1 MRIPL
6 DWLADYVEV
15 PADATPESV
24 LEALVNVGLEDEAI
38 HGGDVRGPLTVG
50 RVLEFVGEPQKNGK
64 VIRWV
69 QVDVGE
75 AEPRGIVCGA
85 DNFEVDDLV
94 AVALPGT
101 VLPGGFEISARKTYG
116 HVSDGMMAS
125 SREVGLGS
133 DHDGIMRL
141 NEMGYDAAPG
151 DDAKALLGLD
161 KVAVEVAVTPD
172 RGYALSM
179 RGIAR
184 EFSNSTGA
192 AFTDPALIETG
203 SGSGYT
209 VTLADD
215 APVRGRVGC
224 SRFITRSVRGID
236 ALAPTP
242 AWMSQRLTLAGMR
255 SISIAV
261 DVTNYVMLELGQPLH
276 AYDADQLTG
285 GITVRRAR
293 AGETITT
300 LDDSERKLS
309 TEDLL
314 ITDESGPIGIA
325 GVMGGATTEVTDQTQ
340 NVLIESA
347 WFEPVT
353 IGRSSRR
360 HRLPSEASKR
370 YARGID
376 PTIQEAAAERAV
388 QLLVEFAGGTADA
401 LGGIAEIDV
410 PETVAISLDRQKAP
424 AIMGIAYTDAEQRQ
438 ALEAIGA
445 DVADTESGWL
455 VTPPAWRPDLTGPE
469 QLVEEVARIVGFDR
483 IESLLPVPPAGR
495 GYTQSQRIR
504 REVERQLA
512 AAGATQVLLAPF
524 MSRAQIDMTGEPA
537 AELSNALDNERRWL
551 RTGLTAGLVE
561 ALARN
566 VARGLTDAAIYEVGT
581 VFLPSGEHGTAELPS
596 AAQRPDAATLEQLDN
611 LPKQPKHVG
620 IALTGA
626 RTPKQPGQPAAAYD
640 LADAIDLLRVAARAA
655 GAEFGVRQGQ
665 RSWTHPG
672 RTAELTVGEA
682 VVGYAAELLPAVAK
696 EHALQTVIV
705 GEIDLDLLEQLRR
718 ASLAPGEI
726 AAVPAATQD
735 LSLTVASE
743 IPAGDVLTVV
753 REGAGALLE
762 SITLVDDYRGAGLA
776 ENEKSLTFALRFRAA
791 DRTLKAEEAS
801 AAKLAGVAAAEARFG
816 ATLRA

>member
-6 DWLADYVEV
+6 DWLAEYVELQ
-15 PADATPESV
+15 DAAPEHV

-50 RVLEFVGEPQKNGK
+50 RVLGFEEEPQKNGK
-64 VIRWV
+64 TIRWV

-85 DNFEVDDLV
+85 QNFEVGDLV
-94 AVALPGT
+94 ATALPGT

-141 NEMGYDAAPG
+141 NTMGYDATPG

-184 EFSNSTGA
+184 EYSNSTGA

-203 SGSGYT
+203 AGDGFS
-209 VTLADD
+209 VTLADE
-215 APVRGRVGC
+215 APIRGRVGC
-224 SRFITRSVRGID
+224 SRFVTRAVRGID
-236 ALAPTP
+236 ANAPTP

-261 DVTNYVMLELGQPLH
+261 DVTNYVMLELGQPIH
-276 AYDADQLTG
+276 AYDLDQLAG
-285 GITVRRAR
+285 GITVRRAQ
-293 AGETITT
+293 AGETLTT
-300 LDDSERKLS
+300 LDDQVRKLDA
-309 TEDLL
+309 EDLL

-325 GVMGGATTEVTDQTQ
+325 GVMGGATTEVTDTTQ
-340 NVLIESA
+340 NVLIEAA

-353 IGRSSRR
+353 IGRSARR

-370 YARGID
+370 FARGVD
-376 PTIQEAAAERAV
+376 TTIQEAAAERVV
-388 QLLVEFAGGTADA
+388 QLLVELAGGTADA
-401 LGGIAEIDV
+401 LGGLVEHEV
-410 PETVAISLDRQKAP
+410 PQLASIELAREKAP
-424 AIMGIAYTDAEQRQ
+424 AIMGVDYTDDEQRA
-438 ALEAIGA
+438 ALESIGA
-445 DVADTESGWL
+445 AVEETEAGWS
-455 VTPPAWRPDLTGPE
+455 VTPPAWRSDLTGSE

-483 IESLLPVPPAGR
+483 IDSVLPIPPAGR
-495 GYTQSQRIR
+495 GFTPSQRVR
-504 REVERQLA
+504 RDVEHSLA

-524 MSRAQIDMTGEPA
+524 MSSSQIAMTGDRA
-537 AELSNALDNERRWL
+537 VELSNALDSERRWL

-566 VARGLTDAAIYEVGT
+566 VARGFTDVALYEVGT
-581 VFLPSGEHGTAELPS
+581 VFKVTGDHGTETLPAAAEKPS
-596 AAQRPDAATLEQLDN
+596 DETLADLDN
-611 LPKQPKHVG
+611 LPAQPKHVG
-620 IALTGA
+620 VALTGHA
-626 RTPKQPGQPAAAYD
+626 VTKQPGQEQRAFD
-640 LADAIDLLRVAARAA
+640 LGDAIDLVHVAAAAA
-655 GAEFGVRQGQ
+655 GKRLSVRQAE

-672 RTAELTVGEA
+672 RTAELLVGDT
-682 VVGYAAELLPAVAK
+682 VVGYAAQLLPAIAK

-705 GEIDLDLLEQLRR
+705 AELDLDALQ
-718 ASLAPGEI
+718 AADTQALAPKGI

-735 LSLTVASE
+735 LSLEVGCDV
-743 IPAGDVLTVV
+743 PAGHVEAAVV
-753 REGAGALLE
+753 EGAGELLE
-762 SITLVDDYRGAGLA
+762 HIHLVDDYRGTGLP
-776 ENEKSLTFALRFRAA
+776 EGQKSLTFALRFRAD

-801 AAKLAGVAAAEARFG
+801 NAKMAGVAVAEARFG
-816 ATLRA
+816 AKLRA